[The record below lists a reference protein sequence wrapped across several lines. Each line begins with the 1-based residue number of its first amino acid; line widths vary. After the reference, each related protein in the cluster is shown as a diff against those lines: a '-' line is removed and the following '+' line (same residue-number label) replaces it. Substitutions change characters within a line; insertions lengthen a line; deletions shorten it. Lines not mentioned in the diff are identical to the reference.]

1 MSDHSTCFVLLIW
14 WCLTLG
20 VRAHTGPKLV
30 HLSQIFDAIIFSLVF
45 KYRFNNHH
53 QDELFLSIPKFI
65 LILLHANSFILFQ
78 KLIKMETK
86 THGVIFMISD
96 YSMFISFTCLSFTLF
111 GIPCHSVLY
120 CFFFSLLHLVMLFYR
135 LDFYDFRPLG
145 EAEESSAPLFSKFTE
160 KKSLQTNKRSHTV
173 KSIFRKTTK
182 GTYSVSQ
189 QNRGRCAVYLY
200 VLKSSANYSL
210 LHRIGIQ
217 GKNCISLSYD

>member
-1 MSDHSTCFVLLIW
+1 MMSDHSTCFVLLIW

-30 HLSQIFDAIIFSLVF
+30 RLSQIFDAIIFSLVF

-65 LILLHANSFILFQ
+65 LILLHANSFMLFQ

-96 YSMFISFTCLSFTLF
+96 YSMFISFTCLCFTLF

-120 CFFFSLLHLVMLFYR
+120 CFFFF
-135 LDFYDFRPLG
+135 FIITLG
-145 EAEESSAPLFSKFTE
+145 DAFLQAGFLWFQAVGRSRRIQCTIVLQIHWE
-160 KKSLQTNKRSHTV
+160 KVTSDQQTVPH
-173 KSIFRKTTK
+173 
-182 GTYSVSQ
+182 SQ
-189 QNRGRCAVYLY
+189 IY
-200 VLKSSANYSL
+200 
-210 LHRIGIQ
+210 I
-217 GKNCISLSYD
+217 